1 MEYDA
6 DTLRDMQTILSYV
19 ENLIES
25 QFREIPEERK
35 EKVLDILERPDRYY
49 VEGDTLLIHAS
60 NAILEK
66 FPGDIKED
74 IPFDPRAGTDTSA
87 LYRAES
93 YTLYKIFLQK
103 REYYHYR
110 QY

>member
-35 EKVLDILERPDRYY
+35 EKVLDIQAIHFHLDINGKTVRGGY
-49 VEGDTLLIHAS
+49 LIDS
-60 NAILEK
+60 RFESDLRE
-66 FPGDIKED
+66 
-74 IPFDPRAGTDTSA
+74 IPR
-87 LYRAES
+87 
-93 YTLYKIFLQK
+93 
-103 REYYHYR
+103 
-110 QY
+110 